1 MTLEQSKHTSYRR
14 LVSLPAV
21 VAAVTL
27 NLYNR
32 FVRCTANTAT
42 DNYSI
47 TLPPVAEAVGII
59 ISIHATSIAN
69 SKAVTV
75 QDQDDSQDWSDL
87 TIDVT
92 ADGVLLFSD
101 GLKWWQLTNDIAA

>member
-1 MTLEQSKHTSYRR
+1 MTLERNKHTNYRQ

-27 NLYNR
+27 GLNNR

-42 DNYSI
+42 NNYSI
-47 TLPPVAEAVGII
+47 TLPPVAEAVGIK
-59 ISIHATSIAN
+59 ISIHATLIAN

-101 GLKWWQLTNDIAA
+101 GMKWWHLANDIA